1 MPSLSPA
8 DELSE
13 IRATLA
19 RLKAREASLAAA
31 LEQAAQNP
39 HIPAPRPG
47 WPIRRAAT
55 DLH

>member
-39 HIPAPRPG
+39 HIPGPRPG
-47 WPIRRAAT
+47 
-55 DLH
+55 